1 MENLLFA
8 GGAQR
13 LERPFGMARPAR
25 ASVTKIQPAHRVVRS
40 RVPSNLPADSGNR
53 SVGDACY
60 LRKLAC
66 GEQWQAAR
74 FAIDIPSV
82 NQDVINMAAPFGFAL
97 LDYRRPAG
105 TERHRREWSTD
116 ERPGPCRHI
125 ANKLELAERTR
136 FAAIHRRR
144 SLG

>member
-53 SVGDACY
+53 SVGE
-60 LRKLAC
+60 R
-66 GEQWQAAR
+66 AAGVQDDR
-74 FAIDIPSV
+74 LCAHDGAVSLTPSGGHR
-82 NQDVINMAAPFGFAL
+82 I
-97 LDYRRPAG
+97 AG
-105 TERHRREWSTD
+105 TAEGS
-116 ERPGPCRHI
+116 RP
-125 ANKLELAERTR
+125 
-136 FAAIHRRR
+136 
-144 SLG
+144 